1 MTTTQTGPQTVID
14 LDEVARI
21 ARRYHDNPAQL
32 MRLLFTIEAIAANSI
47 PREVATV
54 VCRETGIPEAKLFGF
69 LTFYA
74 MFSPVPRGRH
84 LVRIC
89 TSGSCFLNGAQ
100 QIRDAVCAS
109 LGVEIGGTT
118 ADGQFTV
125 ELCQCLGTCD
135 QSPAAM
141 VDATTR
147 GPLTPRGALALIEES
162 VAHEDEE

>member
-1 MTTTQTGPQTVID
+1 
-14 LDEVARI
+14 
-21 ARRYHDNPAQL
+21 
-32 MRLLFTIEAIAANSI
+32 
-47 PREVATV
+47 
-54 VCRETGIPEAKLFGF
+54 
-69 LTFYA
+69 
-74 MFSPVPRGRH
+74 MFSPTPRGRH

-100 QIRDAVCAS
+100 KIRDAVCES

-118 ADGQFTV
+118 SDGEFTV

-141 VDATTR
+141 VDLTTR

-162 VAHEDEE
+162 IAEENEE